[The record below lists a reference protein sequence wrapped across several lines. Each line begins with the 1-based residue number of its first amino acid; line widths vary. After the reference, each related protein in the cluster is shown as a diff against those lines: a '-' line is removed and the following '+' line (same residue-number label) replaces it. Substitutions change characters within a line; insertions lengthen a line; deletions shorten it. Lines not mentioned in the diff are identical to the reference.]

1 MKFLQIVILTFLIAT
16 ACPAFAQDNGEQ
28 LQSLEQTLQKEKSE
42 QQALA
47 QKMSTAKNEMDT
59 TQNGLVKLAR
69 SIRDN
74 EKSLAE
80 LDTRIAELAQQ
91 DANLTARLEKD
102 YGSISNLIL
111 ALQRIRR
118 IPPEAVIARPGAPLQ
133 TAQSAMLL
141 QGMLPAVNAR
151 AAELAANLEQL
162 AKIRDSLAEERAKSV
177 EAVEQLKSQSAEMQN
192 LLGKRKTLFKSTRND
207 YETKQ
212 KDVARISKQADSL
225 RDLVTKLEQ
234 QDREAAKTLEGK
246 KVARSMPKAGIAGLP
261 VSGPVVTAFGEKDNI
276 GATSEGISV
285 QAKPGNL
292 VVAPMGGIVKFAGT
306 FRNYGQ
312 LVILQHENGYH
323 SLIGNLGKIS
333 VALGQS
339 IKSGEPLGNMPSGA
353 SSHDALTLYYELRHN
368 GRPVDPAIKLKDLR
382 S

>member
-1 MKFLQIVILTFLIAT
+1 MKFLQALILSLFIFTT
-16 ACPAFAQDNGEQ
+16 CPAFAQDSGKQ
-28 LQSLEQTLQKEKSE
+28 LQSLEQTLQKEKNE

-47 QKMSTAKNEMDT
+47 QKMSSAKSDMDS
-59 TQNGLVKLAR
+59 TQNGLVKLAK

-80 LDTRIAELAQQ
+80 LDARIAELSQQ
-91 DANLTARLEKD
+91 DSDLTARLEKD

-118 IPPEAVIARPGAPLQ
+118 IPPEAIIARPGAPLQ
-133 TAQSAMLL
+133 TAQSALLL

-151 AAELAANLEQL
+151 AAELSASLEEL
-162 AKIRDSLAEERAKSV
+162 AKIRTSLAEDREKAAATV
-177 EAVEQLKSQSAEMQN
+177 DEMKSQSAEMQD
-192 LLGKRKTLFKSTRND
+192 LLGKRKSLFKSTRSD

-212 KDVARISKQADSL
+212 KDIARISKQAESL
-225 RDLVTKLEQ
+225 RDLITKLEQ

-246 KVARSMPKAGIAGLP
+246 KIAKTMPRAGIAGLP
-261 VSGPVVTAFGEKDNI
+261 VSGPIVTAFGEKDKI

-292 VVAPMGGIVKFAGT
+292 VVAPMGGIVKFAGP
-306 FRNYGQ
+306 FRNYNQ
-312 LVILQHENGYH
+312 LVILEHESGYH
-323 SLIGNLGKIS
+323 SLIGNLGKITVS
-333 VALGQS
+333 LGQS

-353 SSHDALTLYYELRHN
+353 SSHDALTLYYELRRN